1 MLRYQILVCNEEF
14 VFHVHA
20 AAIKLGSCAEC
31 AAHSFVIRLRTTIF
45 TACANG
51 TDEQVFRRV
60 ERRTGSSYYDSRDA
74 SPSRG
79 SRR

>member
-31 AAHSFVIRLRTTIF
+31 AANPPSHDDFHGL
-45 TACANG
+45 C
-51 TDEQVFRRV
+51 
-60 ERRTGSSYYDSRDA
+60 ERHG
-74 SPSRG
+74 
-79 SRR
+79 

>member
-20 AAIKLGSCAEC
+20 AAIKLRSCAEC

-45 TACANG
+45 TC
-51 TDEQVFRRV
+51 RC
-60 ERRTGSSYYDSRDA
+60 ERHG
-74 SPSRG
+74 
-79 SRR
+79 